1 MSGSISDR
9 RGKLTPAVSMPAD
22 AVLSDSIADLLVP
35 GVVVEL
41 DTTEADALGA
51 FEETA
56 LTETDAWEAN
66 ADLESDEARDG
77 D

>member
-1 MSGSISDR
+1 MSGSTSHR
-9 RGKLTPAVSMPAD
+9 RGKLMPAMSMPAD
-22 AVLSDSIADLLVP
+22 AVLSDSTADLLVP

-41 DTTEADALGA
+41 DTAEADALGA

-56 LTETDAWEAN
+56 LSETDAWEAN
-66 ADLESDEARDG
+66 ADLESDETRDG

>member
-1 MSGSISDR
+1 MSGSTSDR
-9 RGKLTPAVSMPAD
+9 RGKLMPAVSMPAD
-22 AVLSDSIADLLVP
+22 AALSDSMADLLVP

-41 DTTEADALGA
+41 DTAEAEALGA
-51 FEETA
+51 FEERA

-66 ADLESDEARDG
+66 ADLESGQARDG

>member
-1 MSGSISDR
+1 MSGSTNDR
-9 RGKLTPAVSMPAD
+9 RGQTLPAVSMPAD
-22 AVLSDSIADLLVP
+22 TVLSDSIADLLVP

-41 DTTEADALGA
+41 DTAEADALGA

>member
-1 MSGSISDR
+1 MSGSSSDR
-9 RGKLTPAVSMPAD
+9 RGELMPAVAMPAD

-41 DTTEADALGA
+41 DAAEADTLGA

-66 ADLESDEARDG
+66 ADLDADEARDG

>member
-1 MSGSISDR
+1 MSGSTSDR
-9 RGKLTPAVSMPAD
+9 RSKLMLAVSMPPD

-41 DTTEADALGA
+41 DAAEADALGA

>member
-1 MSGSISDR
+1 MSASNEQPRDPTTSAIISH
-9 RGKLTPAVSMPAD
+9 TF
-22 AVLSDSIADLLVP
+22 ADLLVP

-41 DTTEADALGA
+41 DPREAEELGA

-56 LTETDAWEAN
+56 LTDAEAWEAN
-66 ADLESDEARDG
+66 ADLDMSEVRDG

>member
-1 MSGSISDR
+1 MSASSDEPRDPTTSATISH
-9 RGKLTPAVSMPAD
+9 AF
-22 AVLSDSIADLLVP
+22 ADLLIP

-41 DTTEADALGA
+41 DAREAEELGA

-56 LTETDAWEAN
+56 LTDAEAWEAN
-66 ADLESDEARDG
+66 ADLDMGEDRDG